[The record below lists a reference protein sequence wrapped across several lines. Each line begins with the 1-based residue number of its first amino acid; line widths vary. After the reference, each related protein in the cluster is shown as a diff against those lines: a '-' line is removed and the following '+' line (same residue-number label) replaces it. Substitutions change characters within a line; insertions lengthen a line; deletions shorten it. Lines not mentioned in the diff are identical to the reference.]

1 MNFLFINPP
10 SENKKK
16 YIRLI
21 DCSHEAKASYLWQPN
36 DFMIIS
42 SYFKE
47 EDNYYLID
55 GTVDQLDSESF
66 YKEVNNLKNVKFDV
80 VFFATGSACYYEDLF
95 YYTKLRETFYYST
108 ICVLGDVFVE
118 KNFREDIFKRD
129 VDAIIFKPYDLDL
142 SHISQIRKLK
152 IEKKDFSFVDCVIT
166 HPDNHPFDNKAK
178 KLSIVDS
185 DIPKH
190 GIFKKKYS
198 WPFLT
203 TKNFTTI
210 TSMWGCTY
218 SCSYCTSGIMH
229 PISRSNNSIIK
240 EIEFIKKSGFKE
252 IQFFDKVF
260 GIPKIERIKL
270 MKEIIEK
277 KLTIPFSCYFHP
289 SMYDPE
295 FLELMKKSGCHT
307 IIIGI
312 DSADLES
319 LALYNRKVTQKV
331 LDLLI
336 KHANDLNINVCADFI
351 IGLPH
356 EKEEDVLK
364 TVEYSK
370 KIKIDFASFNIAAPL
385 PGSSFRKDAIKKG
398 TINAQDLSDTLNTSF
413 SSQFISA
420 ERLIEI
426 RKKANFEFYFRFSM
440 IFRRLRRL
448 RSFEH
453 FFIQLNQ
460 MFGIIRNNF

>member
-1 MNFLFINPP
+1 MNYLFINPP
-10 SENKKK
+10 SSKKK

-47 EDNYYLID
+47 QDYYYLID
-55 GTVDQLDSESF
+55 GTVDELDEESF
-66 YKEVNNLKNVKFDV
+66 YKEVKKFENLKLDII
-80 VFFATGSACYYEDLF
+80 FFATGSACYYEDII
-95 YYTKLRETFYYST
+95 YYSKLREMFYNST
-108 ICVLGDVFVE
+108 ICILGDVFVE
-118 KNFREDIFKRD
+118 KNFREDIFKKD
-129 VDAIIFKPYDLDL
+129 VDAIIFKPYDLNL
-142 SHISQIRKLK
+142 THVSQIRKLK
-152 IEKKDFSFVDCVIT
+152 LEKKDFSFVDCVIT
-166 HPDNHPFDNKAK
+166 DPNIHPFFNKAK
-178 KLSIVDS
+178 KLSIIDS

-190 GIFKKKYS
+190 SLFKKNYS

-240 EIEFIKKSGFKE
+240 EIEYIKKSGFKE

-260 GIPKIERIKL
+260 GVPKIERVKL
-270 MKEIIEK
+270 MKELIEK
-277 KLTIPFSCYFHP
+277 KLIIPFSCYFHP

-295 FLELMKKSGCHT
+295 FLELMKKVGCHT

-331 LDLLI
+331 LDSLI
-336 KHANDLNINVCADFI
+336 KHADDLNINVCADFI

-385 PGSSFRKDAIKKG
+385 PGSSFRKDSIKDG
-398 TINAQDLSDTLNTSF
+398 IMNPQDLNDTLNTSF
-413 SSQFISA
+413 SSKFINA
-420 ERLIEI
+420 ERLMEI
-426 RKKANFEFYFRFSM
+426 RKKANFQFYFRFSL
-440 IFRRLRRL
+440 ILRRLRRL

-453 FFIQLNQ
+453 FCIQLSQ
-460 MFGIIRNNF
+460 MFGIIRNNL

>member
-1 MNFLFINPP
+1 MNYLFINPP
-10 SENKKK
+10 SSKKK

-47 EDNYYLID
+47 QDNYYLID
-55 GTVDQLDSESF
+55 GTVDELDAESF
-66 YKEVNNLKNVKFDV
+66 YKEVKKFENFKFNII
-80 VFFATGSACYYEDLF
+80 FFATGSACYYEDII
-95 YYTKLRETFYYST
+95 YYSKLREMFYNST
-108 ICVLGDVFVE
+108 ICILGDVFVE
-118 KNFREDIFKRD
+118 KNFREDIFKKD
-129 VDAIIFKPYDLDL
+129 VDAIIFKPYDLNL
-142 SHISQIRKLK
+142 TQVSQIRKLK
-152 IEKKDFSFVDCVIT
+152 LEKKDFSFVDCVIT
-166 HPDNHPFDNKAK
+166 DPNIHPFFNKAK
-178 KLSIVDS
+178 KLSIIDS

-190 GIFKKKYS
+190 SLFKKNYS

-260 GIPKIERIKL
+260 GVPKTERVKL
-270 MKEIIEK
+270 MKELIEK
-277 KLTIPFSCYFHP
+277 KLIIPFSCYFHP

-295 FLELMKKSGCHT
+295 FLELMKKAGCHT

-331 LDLLI
+331 LDSLI
-336 KHANDLNINVCADFI
+336 KHADDLNINVCADFI

-385 PGSSFRKDAIKKG
+385 PGSSFRKDSIKDG
-398 TINAQDLSDTLNTSF
+398 IMNPQDLNDTLNTSF
-413 SSQFISA
+413 SSKFINS
-420 ERLIEI
+420 ERLMEI
-426 RKKANFEFYFRFSM
+426 RKKANFQFYFRFSL
-440 IFRRLRRL
+440 ILRRLRRL

-453 FFIQLNQ
+453 FCIQLSQ
-460 MFGIIRNNF
+460 MFGIIRNNI